1 MEHCIRQ
8 NNAINIYEMYFDE
21 DDNIPVYENYCYKTL
36 NIFRDPVKQKR
47 PIQQMSWSP
56 DGGTHLAASY
66 CNLTFQ
72 QAFNNVQTSSY
83 IWDIGIY
90 SNFELNFLH
99 PYT

>member
-21 DDNIPVYENYCYKTL
+21 EDTVPVNESYCYKTL
-36 NIFRDPVKQKR
+36 NIFRDPMKQKR

-66 CNLTFQ
+66 CNLAFQ
-72 QAFNNVQTSSY
+72 QTSNATQTSSY
-83 IWDIGIY
+83 IWDIGMETREFY
-90 SNFELNFLH
+90 SIS
-99 PYT
+99 